1 MQKQEQDNAW
11 YTCIN
16 YIGVSGKPLYGF
28 VPCRQAGD
36 RPSAGLCL
44 RQVLSDS
51 EAAQITL
58 LQASREAASARVR
71 RLRMAVMRL
80 QCSAATPKDD
90 RSIQAGD
97 ETARLPAKQA
107 VLCCARCTEQRTPW
121 WRAGASCAW
130 LRAGCCRSA
139 WLWKSRV
146 GRPCCMSHSQ
156 PLTSSVFC
164 APHMQDKAVIV
175 NVCQRNVTE
184 AWNAS
189 CCNMRQP
196 ETPLWR

>member
-28 VPCRQAGD
+28 VPCRQAED

-44 RQVLSDS
+44 RQVLSD
-51 EAAQITL
+51 AHLPRRTLL
-58 LQASREAASARVR
+58 LQASREAVSAR
-71 RLRMAVMRL
+71 LRQLGMAVML
-80 QCSAATPKDD
+80 MQCTVAIPEDH

-97 ETARLPAKQA
+97 EMARQPTKQA
-107 VLCCARCTEQRTPW
+107 VLCCARCIEQRIPW

-146 GRPCCMSHSQ
+146 SGPCCMSHCQ
-156 PLTSSVFC
+156 PSPLI
-164 APHMQDKAVIV
+164 Q
-175 NVCQRNVTE
+175 
-184 AWNAS
+184 
-189 CCNMRQP
+189 NMLATYAMRGG
-196 ETPLWR
+196 LH